1 MDSTTHS
8 ARITEP
14 VRYVAMNGRNHK
26 IPVGPCL
33 VEGLGTPESTVIW
46 GTRGQSSAV
55 LPTATIAE
63 AQRSGQLVLL
73 D

>member
-26 IPVGPCL
+26 IPVGPCW
-33 VEGLGTPESTVIW
+33 VFRGNWRVAPRVGFVKRWSTH
-46 GTRGQSSAV
+46 RH
-55 LPTATIAE
+55 E
-63 AQRSGQLVLL
+63 LL
-73 D
+73 MRAS